1 MIAKIIGAFLLTR
14 VAWCGLRSVPNVHSL
29 DMTTLRWSAIA
40 PGRAFHAAVV
50 APGMRPARR
59 HDHDFREVFLVTAG
73 QGRHRLANRVVSLHT
88 GDLVWVRPGD
98 VHQVMP
104 VPGSGFTFINIAF
117 PNVTW
122 DRFVM
127 AGDWLMRAQGLD
139 RAPEPVV
146 VKVEGSAFRTLESV
160 FLQAVHD
167 YADGA
172 GALALMSVLGA
183 AARLTEGVG
192 RHRPMAGPAWLT
204 TSWAEMADP
213 DNLTQGVPRWVE
225 LAGVSPAHLSR
236 TVKQVTGST
245 PSACLLTLRLDR
257 AAHMLAAGA
266 PDVSEAAF
274 VCGFDNMG
282 YFYRCFQERF
292 GMTPAA
298 YRRKEG
304 DRVV

>member
-1 MIAKIIGAFLLTR
+1 
-14 VAWCGLRSVPNVHSL
+14 
-29 DMTTLRWSAIA
+29 
-40 PGRAFHAAVV
+40 
-50 APGMRPARR
+50 MRPARR

-73 QGRHRLANRVVSLHT
+73 QGRHRIGTGTQVLRA

-98 VHQVMP
+98 AHQMLP
-104 VPGSGFTFINIAF
+104 APGTGFTFVNVAF

-127 AGDWLMRAQGLD
+127 ASDWLMRAQALD
-139 RAPEPVV
+139 RAPEPVIV
-146 VKVEGSAFRTLESV
+146 HVEGHAFRSLEAT

-167 YADGA
+167 FADGA
-172 GALALMSVLGA
+172 GALALMTVLGA
-183 AARLTEGVG
+183 AARTTEGIG
-192 RHRPMAGPAWLT
+192 RQRPMGGPAWLT
-204 TSWAEMADP
+204 TSWAEMVDP

-225 LAGVSPAHLSR
+225 LAGVSAAHLSR

-257 AAHMLAAGA
+257 AARMLAAGA

-282 YFYRCFQERF
+282 YFYRCFQERY